1 MSSSL
6 LLCATF
12 QTLIALRGQFTFH
25 SLSQQVGEMGVGERT
40 MFQGGSQGLQG
51 KEKAMLR
58 ERLKSRRYKQ
68 EFLLAASLCLCVC
81 VYVCV
86 CVWAFCFSLLLVE
99 CTCTI

>member
-25 SLSQQVGEMGVGERT
+25 SLSQQVGEMGVRDRERENDVSRWKPGVREFT
-40 MFQGGSQGLQG
+40 EQR
-51 KEKAMLR
+51 EKAVLR

-68 EFLLAASLCLCVC
+68 WFLLAASLCVSVCVC
-81 VYVCV
+81 VYGRFV
-86 CVWAFCFSLLLVE
+86 FSYSW
-99 CTCTI
+99 